1 MDLDGVC
8 SHWDFLL
15 SIIANFIIKTGPEED
30 VGRVIAAG
38 IRQNIAVE
46 DIVQLVVEVH
56 NNSYYTLL
64 KFPLV
69 KSELMN
75 LYLNILHVMDSNLH

>member
-1 MDLDGVC
+1 
-8 SHWDFLL
+8 
-15 SIIANFIIKTGPEED
+15 
-30 VGRVIAAG
+30 
-38 IRQNIAVE
+38 
-46 DIVQLVVEVH
+46 VQLVVEVH